1 MQSRSNAKMLINRC
15 FNMDK
20 YIVTI
25 CGANMNP
32 RVSQCKNCWRYG
44 HSTFSC
50 HIQGA
55 KCVWCNGSHKLE
67 HHCQFTWC
75 YKANAKMNPLWLET
89 KQIELCPHS
98 FKCSN
103 CWGYHQADSNICL
116 FWRYWFNYDWY
127 SQKQQ
132 ELHENRSKSICSV
145 MSSSSLWSMT
155 T

>member
-1 MQSRSNAKMLINRC
+1 MCRAEVMLKCSLTGALTWTNTLRLFVEPTWTPEFLNART
-15 FNMDK
+15 
-20 YIVTI
+20 V
-25 CGANMNP
+25 
-32 RVSQCKNCWRYG
+32 RYG
-44 HSTFSC
+44 HSTFLC
-50 HIQGA
+50 HIQEA
-55 KCVWCNGSHKLE
+55 KCVWCNGSYKLE

-75 YKANAKMNPLWLET
+75 CKANAKMNPPWLET
-89 KQIELCPHS
+89 KQSELCPHS

-103 CWGYHQADSNICL
+103 CWRDYQADSNICL
-116 FWRYWFNYDWY
+116 FWRYWFNYNWH